1 MTLFSKSCVLFVT
14 IPKNLKCSHDPRISA
29 RRTHDKTCPSFRLMS
44 STKVVPKE
52 EEEDCWLLEFE
63 GEGEGVTDDVNPLKS
78 S

>member
-1 MTLFSKSCVLFVT
+1 
-14 IPKNLKCSHDPRISA
+14 
-29 RRTHDKTCPSFRLMS
+29 MS

-52 EEEDCWLLEFE
+52 EEEDSWLLECE